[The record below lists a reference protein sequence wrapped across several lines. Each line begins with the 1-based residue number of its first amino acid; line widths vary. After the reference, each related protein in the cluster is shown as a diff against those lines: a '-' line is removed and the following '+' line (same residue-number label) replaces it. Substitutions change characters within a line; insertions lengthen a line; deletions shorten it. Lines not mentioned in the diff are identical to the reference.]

1 MFLFQQPSIW
11 FLLLILLIPLLWW
24 RWSRGTQ
31 RAFMP
36 CPTTRVMSK
45 LPRTW
50 VVRTRWIIPA
60 LRTIALVALIVC
72 IARPLRADQQTR
84 VHADAVAIEMVV
96 DRSGSMQAL
105 DFVRN
110 GQNVTRLDAVKAV
123 VEDFVLGVDEM
134 EGREND
140 LVGLIT
146 FASFPDSNCPMTFD
160 HVHLSQRLGQ
170 VEVATEAEGPLTA
183 IGDGLALAISRLTS
197 LQDRADIRSDD
208 EIKSRVII
216 LLTDGEETAGDI
228 TALKAAEMAAAFDIK
243 VYTIGAGT
251 TGIVP
256 VLGKDALGRQIVQ
269 RMETKLDE
277 ETLRE
282 IASMTGGQYFRATD
296 TESLQSIYKRIN
308 ELETTEIIERQY
320 EQFADMSVDSVRF
333 GGFTFPPL
341 LIVPLLALL
350 LEVLLSSTRYRRLP

>member
-11 FLLLILLIPLLWW
+11 FLLLILLVPVLWW
-24 RWSRGTQ
+24 RWSRSSH
-31 RAFMP
+31 RATLP
-36 CPTTRVMSK
+36 CSSTSIMAR
-45 LPRTW
+45 LPRSW
-50 VVRTRWIIPA
+50 VVRTRWIVPA
-60 LRTIALVALIVC
+60 LRTLAIVALIVC

-110 GQNVTRLDAVKAV
+110 GQNVTRLEAVKDV
-123 VEDFVLGVDEM
+123 VEDFVLGVEEM
-134 EGREND
+134 DGREND
-140 LVGLIT
+140 LVGLVT

-160 HVHLSQRLGQ
+160 HAHLTQRLRQ
-170 VEVATEAEGPLTA
+170 VEVATELEGPMTA
-183 IGDGLALAISRLTS
+183 IGDGLALAVSRLTS
-197 LQDRADIRSDD
+197 LQDRSDIRSDD

-243 VYTIGAGT
+243 IYTIGAGT
-251 TGIVP
+251 TGVVP
-256 VLGKDALGRQIVQ
+256 VLGQDATGRQIVQ

-282 IASMTGGQYFRATD
+282 IADMTGGQYFRATD
-296 TESLQSIYKRIN
+296 TESLRSIYKRIN

-320 EQFADMSVDSVRF
+320 EQYADMSVDSVRF

-341 LIVPLLALL
+341 LVIPLIALL
-350 LEVLLSSTRYRRLP
+350 LESVLSSTRYRRLP

>member
-1 MFLFQQPSIW
+1 M
-11 FLLLILLIPLLWW
+11 
-24 RWSRGTQ
+24 
-31 RAFMP
+31 
-36 CPTTRVMSK
+36 
-45 LPRTW
+45 
-50 VVRTRWIIPA
+50 
-60 LRTIALVALIVC
+60 
-72 IARPLRADQQTR
+72 
-84 VHADAVAIEMVV
+84 
-96 DRSGSMQAL
+96 
-105 DFVRN
+105 
-110 GQNVTRLDAVKAV
+110 
-123 VEDFVLGVDEM
+123 
-134 EGREND
+134 
-140 LVGLIT
+140 
-146 FASFPDSNCPMTFD
+146 
-160 HVHLSQRLGQ
+160 
-170 VEVATEAEGPLTA
+170 TA
-183 IGDGLALAISRLTS
+183 IGDGLALAVSRLTS

-243 VYTIGAGT
+243 IYTIGAGT
-251 TGIVP
+251 NGTVP
-256 VLGKDALGRQIVQ
+256 VLTRDALGRQTVQ

-277 ETLRE
+277 ATLQE

-341 LIVPLLALL
+341 LIIPLLALL